1 MLISFA
7 ECRPDYSP
15 VNSVFFLRFSLLV
28 TGSDSHVA
36 RHTSAEAW
44 QSSGQVLPKMAKRTA
59 GKGQIL
65 KKNDILELFDFCI
78 RE

>member
-7 ECRPDYSP
+7 ECRPDDSP

-36 RHTSAEAW
+36 RHTSAEAR

-65 KKNDILELFDFCI
+65 KENDILELFDFCI